1 MYQMTDREIAE
12 ITAMLIIGIAVT
24 GLAMAGFDAARA
36 AGLIA
41 ERVAAGY
48 RDGISAA
55 AVIAPVSVIIR
66 HAIVLPAYRA
76 NADSVAAES
85 ER

>member
-12 ITAMLIIGIAVT
+12 ITA
-24 GLAMAGFDAARA
+24 
-36 AGLIA
+36 
-41 ERVAAGY
+41 GY
-48 RDGISAA
+48 RDGIIAA

-66 HAIVLPAYRA
+66 HAIVLPAYCA
-76 NADSVAAES
+76 NADSVTAES